1 MLDATLSEE
10 EYPSILD
17 RMAGDVNIFLGG
29 DKEEGW
35 GEIEVRI
42 AIDKNFYYLLVRVG
56 YDCRGQE

>member
-10 EYPSILD
+10 EYPLILD

-35 GEIEVRI
+35 GEIEVRTS
-42 AIDKNFYYLLVRVG
+42 ID
-56 YDCRGQE
+56 